1 VSVVPNLFDV
11 PEIRADYAYTMCD
24 FEDDDFSA
32 MLRRTGFQQILAK
45 DTFVHHFGGVTL
57 KDVRNLPKNRSSIAR
72 MRPVFRDK
80 WHVDPWQSRG
90 HVELIDTFLD
100 QHNAESPVRALVI
113 EPLFGEGL
121 LRIRNYFHQ
130 QQKEVVIDAVVTDE
144 RYLPDSQYLAD
155 TVRYL
160 PTLDHFAEQVQ
171 EDYDIIL
178 VGTYLNRLPITKILP
193 FFQACHERLRPQGG
207 IHCRILNRHSFGH
220 IMQMLSSSA
229 ATSLTYEEP
238 VPLDGER
245 IFSIN
250 ELIEALRTHLPQIAL
265 QVYGYQTRYFQQRDS
280 FAALMEELLD
290 CTEQEKIDLHY
301 SLSADIVV
309 LYLS

>member
-1 VSVVPNLFDV
+1 
-11 PEIRADYAYTMCD
+11 MCD

-45 DTFVHHFGGVTL
+45 DTFIHHFGSVTL
-57 KDVRNLPKNRSSIAR
+57 KEVRNLPKNRSSIAR

-90 HVELIDTFLD
+90 HVEWIDTFLD
-100 QHNAESPVRALVI
+100 QHNVESPVRVLVI

-130 QQKEVVIDAVVTDE
+130 QQKEVVIDAIVTDE
-144 RYLPDSQYLAD
+144 RYLPDSKYLAD
-155 TVRYL
+155 AVRYS

-178 VGTYLNRLPITKILP
+178 MGTYLNRLPITRILP
-193 FFQACHERLRPQGG
+193 FFQACHKRLRPHGG

-220 IMQMLSSSA
+220 IIQMLSSSA

-250 ELIEALRTHLPQIAL
+250 ELIEALRTHLPQMEL
-265 QVYGYQTRYFQQRDS
+265 QVHGLHNACYTQWEDS
-280 FAALMEELLD
+280 FAALMSELLD
-290 CTEQEKIDLHY
+290 CTEQEKKDLKHFLLIDM
-301 SLSADIVV
+301 VV